1 MLKFEI
7 AVSSLIVF
15 SSLFMPI
22 FAQQTTDVLIFT
34 QITLRDSDGNLIA
47 SFEPTKIGYH
57 NSVALDNFLDFESTK
72 NDPIINIGSQKMQII
87 ERAGT
92 LNFDSENVISDT
104 TLNTSLDDGQ
114 IITLVRLI
122 HDGIPVTSGDELT
135 IIWTF
140 IRPVN

>member
-1 MLKFEI
+1 VLKFEI
-7 AVSSLIVF
+7 AVYSLIVF
-15 SSLFMPI
+15 SSLFIPI

-34 QITLRDSDGNLIA
+34 QITLRDSDRNLIA

>member
-15 SSLFMPI
+15 SSLFIPI

-34 QITLRDSDGNLIA
+34 QITLRDSDRNLIA

>member
-1 MLKFEI
+1 
-7 AVSSLIVF
+7 
-15 SSLFMPI
+15 MPI

-34 QITLRDSDGNLIA
+34 QITLRDSDRNLIA

-72 NDPIINIGSQKMQII
+72 NDPIINIGNQKMQII